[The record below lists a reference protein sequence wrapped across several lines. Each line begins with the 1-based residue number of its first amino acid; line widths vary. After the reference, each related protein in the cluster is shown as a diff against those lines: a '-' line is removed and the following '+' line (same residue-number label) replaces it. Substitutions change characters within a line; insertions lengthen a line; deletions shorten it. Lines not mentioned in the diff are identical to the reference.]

1 MPGSSPAWPAAPIV
15 QIAGVSDLAEARMLA
30 AAGVDWLGFPLR
42 LAVHA
47 PDLSEDAAARI
58 IRTLRPPHAAVLITY
73 LDRAAAVV
81 DLCRRLGVRRVQL
94 HGPVPAAELAA
105 IKARDPGLLVIKS
118 LVVPAASP
126 PAGIAAPPAG
136 RDPHRAAAP
145 AAGRDPDRAAAR
157 DPHRADAGADA
168 ESADRAAPPAAP
180 PGQPAEAELHA
191 ASPHVDAFILDTYDP
206 ATGASGATGKT
217 HDWAVSRR
225 LVAISPRPVLLA
237 GGLHPANVAQAI
249 RTVRPAGVDAH
260 TGVEGADG
268 RKDPDRVRAFLAAA
282 RAAFA
287 ETAA

>member
-1 MPGSSPAWPAAPIV
+1 V
-15 QIAGVSDLAEARMLA
+15 QIAGIRDLGEAEMLT

-47 PDLSEDAAARI
+47 PDLSEDAAAAI

-73 LDRAAAVV
+73 LERAAAVV
-81 DLCRRLGVRRVQL
+81 ELCRRLGVRRVQL

-118 LVVPAASP
+118 LVVH
-126 PAGIAAPPAG
+126 AGDHQGLAVELA
-136 RDPHRAAAP
+136 
-145 AAGRDPDRAAAR
+145 
-157 DPHRADAGADA
+157 
-168 ESADRAAPPAAP
+168 
-180 PGQPAEAELHA
+180 LHA
-191 ASPHVDAFILDTYDP
+191 ASPHVDAFIVDTYDP

-225 LVAISPRPVLLA
+225 LVAVSPRPVLLA
-237 GGLHPANVAQAI
+237 GGLDASNVAQAI

-268 RKDPDRVRAFLAAA
+268 RKDPVRVRAFAAAA

-287 ETAA
+287 ETLPGWTEPAAPT

>member
-1 MPGSSPAWPAAPIV
+1 MPASSPSWPAAPIV

-73 LDRAAAVV
+73 LDRAATVV

-105 IKARDPGLLVIKS
+105 IKARDPGLMVIKS
-118 LVVPAASP
+118 LMVPAAGQP
-126 PAGIAAPPAG
+126 
-136 RDPHRAAAP
+136 
-145 AAGRDPDRAAAR
+145 
-157 DPHRADAGADA
+157 
-168 ESADRAAPPAAP
+168 AP
-180 PGQPAEAELHA
+180 PGQPAETELHT

-206 ATGASGATGKT
+206 ATGASGATGKS
-217 HDWAVSRR
+217 HDWALSRR